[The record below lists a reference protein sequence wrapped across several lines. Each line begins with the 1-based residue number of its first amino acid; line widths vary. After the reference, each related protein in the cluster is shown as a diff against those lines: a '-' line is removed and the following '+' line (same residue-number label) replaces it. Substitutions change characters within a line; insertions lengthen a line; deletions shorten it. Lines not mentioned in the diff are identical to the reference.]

1 MLRAKVAVVAAFALL
16 VPLAAFYGA
25 GVLEELQPGG
35 FRDPSAESSIVAD
48 ITRRFVAGDL
58 VVVYSLKR
66 GANGEAGTT
75 VDDIE
80 PYSALVT
87 AFANAERDA
96 SVERVVSFVSTG
108 APWLISRDRTRTV
121 ALVTLKGDDPAKVAA
136 AERLRPVFAAEGFD
150 VLFGGYAP
158 VFAGITSTVERDLRR
173 AELYALPLTLLLLLL
188 LFRSVVS
195 AAIPVILGGVA
206 IALSLAILRAL
217 HTVSDVTI
225 FAANVATILGL
236 GLAIDYSLFV
246 LMRFREELPR
256 VGERRAIVRAMAT
269 AGRAVAFSG
278 TTVAVSL
285 CGLFLFPHGVLR
297 SVAVGG
303 IAVTLATVVL
313 ALTLLPALLA
323 LVGKRI
329 DALRIPFGMPLPDER
344 TFDDPTSDPTG
355 EHERES
361 ERRGLWH
368 RVARAS
374 MRFPLVT
381 ATAVVLVLLVCAA
394 PFLRLAPSIADAR
407 SLPRGDEARLAQ
419 EVIDREFRANLATP
433 HDVVVQLDTSSAPGA
448 TWNVERLVELVTFA
462 HRLEAIPGVTSVT
475 GPLSLAPGDPERAAQ
490 LMLAPDEASKI
501 VRALFLDD
509 TTARFAVVSE
519 YPVDDPRALEQVD
532 LLRRAQAPAGMR
544 ALVGGQAAWV
554 VDVRHALRQYT
565 PAMVAFIAGAMT
577 LVLFLVFGSIVLPLK
592 AIAMN
597 LLSLTASFGAI
608 VWVFQEGR
616 FTRLF
621 AFEPLGT
628 TESSVPVLMFAIVF
642 GLSMDY
648 EVLLLSRVREE
659 YLATGDN
666 DRAVARGIARTG
678 RLITSAALLLVVVV
692 LCFATSRLVLIKTLA
707 VGIAVAVF
715 LDATI
720 VRSLLVP
727 ATMRLLGDWNWWAP
741 APLARLWARA
751 FDVTREPR
759 EPNDDRDAR
768 ARKGETTRDPPR
780 D

>member
-1 MLRAKVAVVAAFALL
+1 MLRAKVAVVSAFALF
-16 VPLAAFYGA
+16 VPLAAWYGA
-25 GVLEELQPGG
+25 GVLQELQPGG
-35 FRDPSAESSIVAD
+35 FRDPNAESSIVAD
-48 ITRRFVAGDL
+48 ITRKFVAGDL
-58 VVVYSLKR
+58 VVVYSLT
-66 GANGEAGTT
+66 GADAGTTSST

-87 AFANAERDA
+87 ALTNAERDA

-108 APWLISRDRTRTV
+108 APWLVSRDRTRTV
-121 ALVTLKGDDPAKVAA
+121 ALVTLKGADPIKVAA
-136 AERLRPVFAAEGFD
+136 AERLRPVFAADGFD
-150 VLFGGYAP
+150 VHFGGYAP

-188 LFRSVVS
+188 LFRSVIS

-206 IALSLAILRAL
+206 IALSLAILRVL
-217 HTVSDVTI
+217 HNVSDVTI

-236 GLAIDYSLFV
+236 GLSIDYSLFV

-323 LVGKRI
+323 LVGKRV

-344 TFDDPTSDPTG
+344 ALDDATG
-355 EHERES
+355 EHDERK
-361 ERRGLWH
+361 GLWH
-368 RVARAS
+368 RIARAA

-381 ATAVVLVLLVCAA
+381 ATVVVLLLLVCAA

-407 SLPRGDEARLAQ
+407 SLPRGDEARVAQ
-419 EVIDREFRANLATP
+419 EIIDREFRANLATP
-433 HDVVVQLDTSSAPGA
+433 HDVIVQLTEPGDTWTVP
-448 TWNVERLVELVTFA
+448 RLVELVTFA

-475 GPLSLAPGDPERAAQ
+475 GPLSLAPGDPVRAAT
-490 LMLAPDEASKI
+490 LMLANDEASKL

-509 TTARFAVVSE
+509 NTARFAVVSE
-519 YPVDDPRALEQVD
+519 HRVDDPRTLEQVD

-544 ALVGGQAAWV
+544 SLVGGQAAWV
-554 VDVRHALRQYT
+554 VDVRQALRQYT
-565 PAMVAFIAGAMT
+565 PAMVAFIACAMT

-597 LLSLTASFGAI
+597 MLSLTASFGAI

-616 FTRLF
+616 FTSLF

-666 DRAVARGIARTG
+666 DRAVARGLARTG

-715 LDATI
+715 LDATV

-741 APLARLWARA
+741 APLARLWTRL
-751 FDVTREPR
+751 FDAP
-759 EPNDDRDAR
+759 
-768 ARKGETTRDPPR
+768 RDPPR

>member
-1 MLRAKVAVVAAFALL
+1 MIRAKVAVVASFALF
-16 VPLAAFYGA
+16 VPLAAWYGA

-35 FRDPSAESSIVAD
+35 FRDPNAESSIVAD

-58 VVVYSLKR
+58 VVVYSLN
-66 GANGEAGTT
+66 ASSDGTT

-80 PYSALVT
+80 PYTALVT
-87 AFANAERDA
+87 ALTLAESDK

-108 APWLISRDRTRTV
+108 APWLVSRDRTRSV

-217 HTVSDVTI
+217 HNVSDVTI

-236 GLAIDYSLFV
+236 GLSIDYSLFV

-344 TFDDPTSDPTG
+344 ALDDPSG
-355 EHERES
+355 EHERDD
-361 ERRGLWH
+361 ERKDLWH
-368 RVARAS
+368 RIARAA
-374 MRFPLVT
+374 MRIPLIT
-381 ATAVVLVLLVCAA
+381 ATAVVLVLLVCAV

-407 SLPRGDEARLAQ
+407 SLPRGDEARVAQ
-419 EVIDREFRANLATP
+419 EIIDREFRANLATP
-433 HDVVVQLDTSSAPGA
+433 HDVVVQLAEPGA
-448 TWNVERLVELVTFA
+448 TWTVEKLVELVTFS

-475 GPLSLAPGDPERAAQ
+475 GPLSLSPGDPTRAAT
-490 LMLAPDEASKI
+490 LMLADTDASRS

-519 YPVDDPRALEQVD
+519 HRVDDPRALEQVD
-532 LLRRAQAPAGMR
+532 LLRRAQAPPGMR

-565 PAMVAFIAGAMT
+565 PAMVAFIAAAMT
-577 LVLFLVFGSIVLPLK
+577 LVLFLVFGSVVLPLK

-597 LLSLTASFGAI
+597 MLSLTASFGAI
-608 VWVFQEGR
+608 VWVFQDGR
-616 FTRLF
+616 FTSLF
-621 AFEPLGT
+621 DFEPLGT

-666 DRAVARGIARTG
+666 DRAVARGLARTG

-741 APLARLWARA
+741 APLARLWERM
-751 FDVTREPR
+751 FDVSRDPDRTDKPR
-759 EPNDDRDAR
+759 R
-768 ARKGETTRDPPR
+768 ASTHDGDPPR